1 MERLTR
7 TEQQART
14 RARLLDVGRR
24 IFADRGFAAATVEE
38 ITELAGV
45 TRGALYKHFDG
56 KEGLFLALAVEA
68 AEKQLGDWSADGNT
82 ALTDEQHLGAL
93 THAIEG
99 VDIALGRAHVEFVA
113 HIRSR
118 PRFHSQVM
126 ALQRETD
133 ARTAVLLRHMCD
145 SLGLTLTMP
154 MDDLLPLVL
163 SLANGLLLRS
173 SLDPDL
179 DVPRL
184 LRTGLVGLLTGAS
197 TAVPTTEEAT
207 DDRL

>member
-7 TEQQART
+7 AEQQAQT

-24 IFADRGFAAATVEE
+24 IFVERGFAAATVEE
-38 ITELAGV
+38 ITEMAGV

-56 KEGLFLALAVEA
+56 KEGLFLALAMEA
-68 AEKQLGDWSADGNT
+68 AKKQLGDWSADGDA
-82 ALTDEQHLGAL
+82 ALTDEQQLGAL
-93 THAIEG
+93 THAIDG
-99 VDIALGRAHVEFVA
+99 VDVALGRAHVEFVA
-113 HIRSR
+113 HIRGR
-118 PRFHSQVM
+118 PQFHAQVM

-133 ARTAVLLRHMCD
+133 ARTAVLLRGMCD
-145 SLGLTLTMP
+145 SLGLTLTIP

-179 DVPRL
+179 DVPHL
-184 LRTGLVGLLTGAS
+184 LRTGLVGLLSGVS
-197 TAVPTTEEAT
+197 TTKEAT
-207 DDRL
+207 DDRV